1 MLLTTLTTAP
11 FLIKG
16 SSSPAC
22 SKKYMRK
29 CQVTYW
35 LIDWIGFN
43 GHSTAMVILG
53 RPREREGYIGNPLS
67 NFYGSLTCR
76 EERLWYTG
84 PPGKRPHPTDV
95 AREKCLAKGHSQYT
109 TVAPPPRLE
118 PGTSVFTVQCAIH
131 YATRPSSVTY
141 WRTMVLLSLNYSD
154 DGKLGKSL
162 IIYNIILKMTLN
174 SIHQGPTFS
183 VMNIPN
189 AYDVGNLELIQ
200 LSCF

>member
-67 NFYGSLTCR
+67 NFYGSLTCQ
-76 EERLWYTG
+76 EERPWYTG
-84 PPGKRPHPTDV
+84 PPGKRPHPTDA

-118 PGTSVFTVQCAIH
+118 TGTPYLQSSALSTTLPGPPRLLIEGRWFYSV
-131 YATRPSSVTY
+131 
-141 WRTMVLLSLNYSD
+141 
-154 DGKLGKSL
+154 L
-162 IIYNIILKMTLN
+162 IILMMENWE
-174 SIHQGPTFS
+174 SH
-183 VMNIPN
+183 
-189 AYDVGNLELIQ
+189 
-200 LSCF
+200 